1 MACYVSGDLMGRQEK
16 GVGNLSRLDSRQHHG
31 TANGNGNGNGKSNGN
46 GAATRRGSG
55 LFLFART
62 FLKYPNM
69 VGWMLPSSS
78 WVVDRVLNEVN
89 WGQAAVVVEY
99 GPGLGAFTGKLLE
112 RMRPDAT
119 LIAFEINP
127 IFIESLKK
135 QFADPRLRLIE
146 RSATEV
152 ALVLGELG
160 LSAADYVISGIP
172 FKTMPHPLR
181 DEVVRQTHRVLRAQG
196 RFLVYQL
203 STVVRPYLESVFAD
217 VRTESELLSLPPARM
232 FYCAR

>member
-1 MACYVSGDLMGRQEK
+1 MGKQEK
-16 GVGNLSRLDSRQHHG
+16 GVGNLSRLDSHQHKG
-31 TANGNGNGNGKSNGN
+31 IGYGSGN
-46 GAATRRGSG
+46 GAGQRRGSG

-69 VGWMLPSSS
+69 IGWMLPSSS

-89 WGQAAVVVEY
+89 WGQASVVVEY

-112 RMRPDAT
+112 RMRADAT
-119 LIAFEINP
+119 LIALEINP
-127 IFIESLKK
+127 TFVESLKK
-135 QFADPRLRLIE
+135 RFVDPRLRLIE

-152 ALVLGELG
+152 AAVLAELG
-160 LSAADYVISGIP
+160 FSAADYVISGIP

-181 DEVVRQTHRVLRAQG
+181 DEIVRHTHRVLRSQG

-203 STVVRPYLESVFAD
+203 STVVKPYLENVFAD
-217 VRTESELLSLPPARM
+217 VRTESELLTLPPARM

>member
-1 MACYVSGDLMGRQEK
+1 MGKQTKGD
-16 GVGNLSRLDSRQHHG
+16 VDLSRFDSNHNTKG
-31 TANGNGNGNGKSNGN
+31 NGNTGSGNGNGTGHPNGN
-46 GAATRRGSG
+46 GIRRGSA

-78 WVVDRVLNEVN
+78 WVVDRVLSEIN
-89 WGQAAVVVEY
+89 WGQANVIVEY

-119 LIAFEINP
+119 LIALEINP
-127 IFIESLKK
+127 VFLEVLKN
-135 QFADPRLRLIE
+135 QFTEARLRLVE
-146 RSATEV
+146 RSA
-152 ALVLGELG
+152 ADIASVLREFGFV
-160 LSAADYVISGIP
+160 SADYVISGIP
-172 FKTMPHPLR
+172 FKPMPHPLR
-181 DEVVRQTHRVLRAQG
+181 DEIVRRTYSVLRPQG

-203 STVVRPYLESVFAD
+203 STVVKPYLENVFAE
-217 VRTESELLSLPPARM
+217 VKSESELLSLPPARM